1 MQGDFFLTTWF
12 LEAMKWVYSNV
23 NSVFFTILICTLVL
37 KIITLFS
44 DVKTRKSSAKMA
56 LIQPE
61 LQRLQKKYANNPQ
74 KLQQAQTKL
83 MKESGV
89 SMWGSCLPMLITMP
103 LFFCFLAAF
112 RFWGYEETI
121 RLLVD
126 DNPVQL
132 LESFKFL
139 WINNIWQPDSGIA
152 PVVMSAEQ
160 FFQIPNLERLL
171 FLQDNPEVWQK
182 LVDMGIA
189 AVSGVNEAGETIYT
203 FLNTEASHAAYTAAV
218 QPLLDVYA
226 GYTNGWFI
234 MPLLAGATN
243 FLSSW
248 LLQRGQTQN
257 AQTAGANKLMM
268 WLFPIMSV
276 WFCISYNAA
285 FAIYW
290 TISSICMIITNLILN
305 KKYPRAVA
313 PEEAENK

>member
-23 NSVFFTILICTLVL
+23 NSVFLTILICTLVL

-139 WINNIWQPDSGIA
+139 WINNIWQPDSGFA
-152 PVVMSAEQ
+152 PVIMSAEQ
-160 FFQIPNLERLL
+160 FFEIPNLENLL
-171 FLQDNPEVWQK
+171 FLQNNPEVWQK

-276 WFCISYNAA
+276 WFCITYNAA

-305 KKYPRAVA
+305 KTYPRAVA

>member
-23 NSVFFTILICTLVL
+23 NSVFLTILICTLVL

-139 WINNIWQPDSGIA
+139 WINNIWQPDSGFA
-152 PVVMSAEQ
+152 PVIMSAEQ
-160 FFQIPNLERLL
+160 FFEIPNLENLL
-171 FLQDNPEVWQK
+171 FLQNNPEVWQK

>member
-1 MQGDFFLTTWF
+1 M
-12 LEAMKWVYSNV
+12 
-23 NSVFFTILICTLVL
+23 
-37 KIITLFS
+37 
-44 DVKTRKSSAKMA
+44 
-56 LIQPE
+56 
-61 LQRLQKKYANNPQ
+61 
-74 KLQQAQTKL
+74 
-83 MKESGV
+83 
-89 SMWGSCLPMLITMP
+89 
-103 LFFCFLAAF
+103 
-112 RFWGYEETI
+112 
-121 RLLVD
+121 
-126 DNPVQL
+126 
-132 LESFKFL
+132 
-139 WINNIWQPDSGIA
+139 
-152 PVVMSAEQ
+152 
-160 FFQIPNLERLL
+160 
-171 FLQDNPEVWQK
+171 
-182 LVDMGIA
+182 
-189 AVSGVNEAGETIYT
+189 
-203 FLNTEASHAAYTAAV
+203 AAYTAAV

>member
-23 NSVFFTILICTLVL
+23 NSVFLTILICTLVL

-74 KLQQAQTKL
+74 KLQQAQTKF

-139 WINNIWQPDSGIA
+139 WINNIWQPDSGFA
-152 PVVMSAEQ
+152 PVIMSAEQ
-160 FFQIPNLERLL
+160 FFEIPNLENLL
-171 FLQDNPEVWQK
+171 FLQNNPEVWQK

>member
-12 LEAMKWVYSNV
+12 LEAMKWVYANV
-23 NSVFFTILICTLVL
+23 NSVFLTIVICTLVL
-37 KIITLFS
+37 KLITLYS
-44 DVKTRKSSAKMA
+44 DIKTRKSSAKMA
-56 LIQPE
+56 AIQPE
-61 LQRLQKKYANNPQ
+61 LQRLQKKYANDPQ
-74 KLQQAQTKL
+74 KLQQAQSKL
-83 MKESGV
+83 MREKGV

-126 DNPVQL
+126 ENPQEL

-139 WINNIWQPDSGIA
+139 WINNIWQPDSGLA
-152 PVVMSAEQ
+152 PVIMNAEQ
-160 FFQIPNLERLL
+160 FFKIPDLQNLL
-171 FLQDNPEVWQK
+171 FLKDNPEIWTK

-189 AVSGVNEAGETIYT
+189 AANGVNEAGETVYI

-218 QPLLDVYA
+218 QPLMDIYK
-226 GYTNGWFI
+226 GYTNGWFV
-234 MPLLAGATN
+234 MPLLAGGSN

-248 LLQRGQTQN
+248 LMQRSQPQTPQ
-257 AQTAGANKLMM
+257 AGGANKMMM

-276 WFCISYNAA
+276 WFCLTYNAA

-290 TISSICMIITNLILN
+290 TISSICMIITNMVLN
-305 KKYPRAVA
+305 KKFPREA
-313 PEEAENK
+313 PGEEAKK

>member
-1 MQGDFFLTTWF
+1 MQDDFFLTTWF

-23 NSVFFTILICTLVL
+23 NSVFLTILICTLVL

-132 LESFKFL
+132 LESFQFL
-139 WINNIWQPDSGIA
+139 WINNIWQPDSGFA
-152 PVVMSAEQ
+152 PVIMSAEQ
-160 FFQIPNLERLL
+160 FFEIPNLENLL
-171 FLQDNPEVWQK
+171 FLQNNPEVWQK